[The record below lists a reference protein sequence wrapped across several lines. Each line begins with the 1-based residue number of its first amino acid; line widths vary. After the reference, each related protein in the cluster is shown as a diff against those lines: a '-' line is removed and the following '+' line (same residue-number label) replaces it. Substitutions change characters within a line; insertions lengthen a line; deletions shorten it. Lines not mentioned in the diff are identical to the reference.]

1 MQPVNSKPKIG
12 QKQTLLLLAVAGAL
26 LIGALVWR
34 IVLEKNSLSSR
45 IVRELAAHG
54 LTVEA
59 ADLYQHEHRQGTTV
73 AEMMADTDLTPAIEA
88 SRAAGFPSDVSR
100 AGEVYCLLAGLA
112 DGTVLTVFVVD
123 EEIELAFLQLP
134 GEENVLPVNAGAE
147 ADNG

>member
-1 MQPVNSKPKIG
+1 MLTAQAKPRIG

-34 IVLEKNSLSSR
+34 IALEKTSLSSR

-59 ADLYQHEHRQGTTV
+59 ADLYQHEHRQATTI
-73 AEMMADTDLTPAIEA
+73 AEMMADTDLTPAVEA

-100 AGEVYCLLAGLA
+100 AGEVYCLLAGLE
-112 DGTVLTVFVVD
+112 DGKVLTLFIVD

-134 GEENVLPVNAGAE
+134 GSETVLPVNAGME